1 VSPGLLASPLGLVI
15 GGVLGALGS
24 GGSILAVPA
33 LVYAAGQTP
42 QDATASS
49 LLLVGT
55 AALSG
60 LWRHVCAGRVRLG
73 LGTVFGLTGIG
84 GSVAGTFLN
93 RAIDPNVLLL
103 AFSGLIVLAAWR
115 MVTGCPSCTRVGEDR
130 ELAGGAGDG
139 SRGASVGRVLL
150 ILGAGTVVGFLTG
163 LFGVGGGFL
172 VIPALTLVLELNM
185 PQAIGT
191 SLLVVAINSVIAL
204 GLRMDTAHVDWDV
217 ALPFTVAAV
226 IGAQVGG
233 LVAHRL
239 NPERTLRVF
248 AVGLVILAIYTAAR
262 AITALG

>member
-1 VSPGLLASPLGLVI
+1 MSPGLLASPLGLVV
-15 GGVLGALGS
+15 GVVLGALGS

-55 AALSG
+55 AAVSG
-60 LWRHVCAGRVRLG
+60 LWTHMRAGRVRLG
-73 LGTVFGLTGIG
+73 MGAVFGLTGIG
-84 GSVAGTFLN
+84 GSVAGTLFN
-93 RAIDPNVLLL
+93 RVIDPNVLLL

-115 MVTGCPSCTRVGEDR
+115 MMTACPSCTRVGEDR
-130 ELAGGAGDG
+130 EIAGSETGQPAGP
-139 SRGASVGRVLL
+139 SIGRMLL
-150 ILGAGTVVGFLTG
+150 VLGAGTVVGFLTG

-172 VIPALTLVLELNM
+172 VVPMLTLVLGFNM

-191 SLLVVAINSVIAL
+191 SLLVVAINSAIAL
-204 GLRMDTAHVDWDV
+204 LLRMDTTHVDWDV

-239 NPERTLRVF
+239 NPERTLRAF
-248 AVGLVILAIYTAAR
+248 AVGLVVLAIYTAAR